1 VNEYHFYDILSGFT
15 GRPWSGLRTHIQD
28 KIKSKGN
35 VDTLGAGNIAS
46 QQVVRNIQ
54 MGDKSVSIENFS
66 GTLNI
71 N

>member
-1 VNEYHFYDILSGFT
+1 MYPDGASALVS
-15 GRPWSGLRTHIQD
+15 HIQD
-28 KIKSKGN
+28 KIKSKGD
-35 VDTLGAGNIAS
+35 VDTLGAGNIAC
-46 QQVVRNIQ
+46 QQVLRNIQ